1 MPRLVTSGLML
12 IAFVVGTANA
22 GEADRHRVSFGIA
35 ATQWSEMADLEAEP
49 VDAIA
54 EASGGFD
61 DSGIGFEVGYRYRV
75 GGDRSHWFVG
85 GEFIGYLHGYE
96 GKLVARDAVT
106 GETMSIELRAN
117 WGNITGCFRYV
128 WRPTKSPEI
137 VAGAGLGLYMLRISE
152 SLEDFGNVDRYE
164 SDTSL
169 GGYGIVGLRFPIG
182 KGKFSVRVDALV
194 NVVEFDDFGAT
205 FEGQKLEGPVAS
217 FIIGSD
223 YSF

>member
-1 MPRLVTSGLML
+1 ML
-12 IAFVVGTANA
+12 IAFVVGTTGAS
-22 GEADRHRVSFGIA
+22 EVDRHRFSFGIA
-35 ATQWSEMADLEAEP
+35 ATHWNDMTDLDPEP

-61 DSGIGFEVGYRYRV
+61 KSGFGFEVGYRYRV
-75 GGDRSHWFVG
+75 GGDRSRWFVG
-85 GEFIGYLHGYE
+85 GDFMGYLHGNE
-96 GKLVARDAVT
+96 GTLVARNAAT
-106 GETMSIELRAN
+106 GATMSIELRAN
-117 WGNITGCFRYV
+117 WGNMTGSFRYV

-137 VAGAGLGLYMLRISE
+137 IAGAGLGLYMLRISE
-152 SLEDFGNVDRYE
+152 SLEEFGTADRYE

-169 GGYGIVGLRFPIG
+169 GGYAIVGLRFPIG

-194 NVVEFDDFGAT
+194 NFVEFDDFGAT
-205 FEGQKLEGPVAS
+205 FERQQLSGPVAS

>member
-1 MPRLVTSGLML
+1 MT
-12 IAFVVGTANA
+12 
-22 GEADRHRVSFGIA
+22 
-35 ATQWSEMADLEAEP
+35 DLDPEP

-61 DSGIGFEVGYRYRV
+61 ERGFGFEVGYRYRV

-85 GEFIGYLHGYE
+85 GDFMGYLHESE
-96 GKLVARDAVT
+96 GALVARNAVT
-106 GETMSIELRAN
+106 GETTSIELRAN
-117 WGNITGCFRYV
+117 WGNITGSFRYV

-137 VAGAGLGLYMLRISE
+137 IAGAGLGLYLLRISE
-152 SLEDFGNVDRYE
+152 SLEDFGTADRNE
-164 SDTSL
+164 SDTSV

-182 KGKFSVRVDALV
+182 RGKFSIRADALV

-205 FEGQKLEGPVAS
+205 FEGQKLEGPVTS